1 MRRKPSSPAVIAL
14 VVVGVIAYLAVGYL
28 LLISPQRSKDAE
40 LKKQIAETE
49 SQIEQYR
56 TLSAQAKA
64 AAPIRVADLF
74 RLEKAMPNEV
84 DMAGIVLELSRIARD
99 TGITFESI
107 TPQGPAAQEG
117 FQMLPVTLVFDGNYF
132 ELSDFLYR
140 LRSLVRVRTGRLAA
154 SGRLFVVESISFSE
168 SPKAFP
174 RIQAS
179 VVVNTY
185 VYGDAPT
192 PGTPPTTSPPAPGAT
207 TTTPGQTTSTPASTT
222 PTTTTPAPADPGTPP
237 DAPPAGATAAP
248 AGAGG

>member
-1 MRRKPSSPAVIAL
+1 MVRKPTSPAVIAL
-14 VVVGVIAYLAVGYL
+14 VVVGVLVYLAAGYFL
-28 LLISPQRSKDAE
+28 VISPQRSKGAD
-40 LKKQIAETE
+40 LKEQIAQTE
-49 SQIEQYR
+49 SQIQQYR

-107 TPQGPAAQEG
+107 TPQGPAAQQG
-117 FQMLPVTLVFDGNYF
+117 YHALPVTLVFDGNYF

-154 SGRLFVVESISFSE
+154 SGRLFVVDSISFSE
-168 SPKAFP
+168 SAKSFP

-179 VVVNTY
+179 VVVNAY
-185 VYGDAPT
+185 VYGDAPL
-192 PGTPPTTSPPAPGAT
+192 PGTPGAATPQPAA
-207 TTTPGQTTSTPASTT
+207 TTPGQTTPAPGSTT
-222 PTTTTPAPADPGTPP
+222 PTETTETAPAVT
-237 DAPPAGATAAP
+237 PPAGASAAP
-248 AGAGG
+248 AGGTD